1 MAKSPAASGGAGLQD
16 VPSAPRTKDT
26 SNMVRVFISST
37 LTDMSSERKALLD
50 KAYPEVFAFC
60 RSLGLVFEVVDLHWG
75 VRGAPCGDHGAAE
88 IFLQE
93 IRRCQRTS
101 AGPAFVALL
110 GSRYG
115 HRALPRLIQEKLF
128 ISLLSTLSKDP
139 EGAEELR
146 RWYLRDDNAVP
157 PVYVLQ
163 SIAAHF
169 PHYDDL
175 RPENSLQRERDA
187 ACWRA
192 KEARLLEVLRRAAA
206 AAEAAGD
213 ITAEEKQQFNTSGL
227 EQQFELGLW
236 KDDAAL
242 SALVFVRDAPRHRG
256 RAAPKG
262 LSRFKDLTADALMDV
277 DAQRLLAG
285 LKSRL
290 HGSCQKVLNLHCVE
304 LIKGGVDPKRG
315 EHAQYLDS
323 VCQQFVAQMKARITA
338 ALGSSGQRKIWGRLE
353 EEKQEV
359 AEEAAWG
366 SALGARPCAGVC
378 GREALLGKL
387 CFAIWESAGS
397 HHGPLVVHGAAGM
410 GKTAL
415 LCKLAQEM
423 GAVLEGGAVVV
434 VRLLSAR
441 HPHRPDVV
449 GVLRSLLL
457 QICQAHGASW
467 RRCRSGGNTL
477 LIVLDAL
484 DQLSDLHHAHKL
496 YWLPTSLPPRVHLVV
511 SMDTNSEMFANAQL
525 KLDSD
530 VFFEVG
536 RLAPGDGRKIMESY
550 LRAERRSLTP
560 EQADGILRLFA
571 STGSPLHLRLM
582 LAEARRWTSFAPR
595 AEARLGAST
604 EATVAQ
610 LFVRLEEAHGQ
621 EVVAGAL
628 GYLAL
633 AREGL
638 LEAELRDVMSLDDDV
653 IGEVYRYFPPPSPSL
668 IRLPPLL
675 WARLRRDLVGHLEER
690 WTDGV
695 ASITFTHRCLRE
707 AVSARYLTAVRRE
720 RRLRHLAEYFLGRWA
735 GKLKP
740 TALPGLS
747 FLLSDRKVSPQPLWV
762 APGVANV
769 RKLQELTYH
778 LLHAGLWEE
787 LRQEVIGNAE
797 WLYCK
802 IRVCGV
808 SSAIQDLD
816 QCSQHMDC
824 TETSLVRDA
833 LVLMRPTMD
842 FLDGQLDASLFYTE
856 LLARLRSL
864 ATPFPAVIG
873 QLCGQCEGWL
883 LACPQP
889 VLVPKCSFLQPPGGA
904 LQHTL
909 TGLCAGVVCVEVSV
923 AADLLVAGSDDG
935 RMAVWNLTDRQ
946 LVHSLF
952 GHTGAV
958 LAIKVVES
966 CAGCLSL
973 AADCS
978 LRRWSLVTGQQL
990 LCIHNVLDPAPSA
1003 HLHLF
1008 ERERLLFVCSSTQV
1022 KVWNLDHAD
1031 GVTASSCSSCVD
1043 EGSVVLGVLG
1053 GSVVSV
1059 AGGRLRI
1066 FNPVNGAQ
1074 TETVFEASAG
1084 HLNPAVCVLLQKH
1097 QKVLLVSEDGSLH
1110 QVSRTSKRMHVFRF
1124 PVLPSLLSVTDDE
1137 NTLIT
1142 GRDRTLTLFS
1152 IRDDSVD
1159 QFLVLHHDDAV
1170 VSCCV
1175 SSDCRLIVSG
1185 AADHMIRVWS
1195 WTSGALLDTLCSE
1208 VPITTLVLLKDF
1220 LLSASAASSCIHLWS
1235 LRYDARHKPAAHVPS
1250 GSAHMAITKDADQI
1264 FYVRHQNQMEVFSWN
1279 NHKGARCVSECFQV
1293 SAEVSCLE
1301 LLQHKRLLL
1310 CGLTS
1315 GTVLI
1320 YPLALPLET
1329 LCIPPP
1335 ESLCK
1340 VICLASSPQEKH
1352 LAVAYEDCVRL
1363 FEITTRDNFPTV
1375 EGPLQVFPLSLLQG
1389 PLSSMALLSNHRL
1402 LYGTLCGEVT
1412 LLDLQAGVSSQLEPH
1427 RSRVTCVTA
1436 SNWETHVLVGSED
1449 AVQRVWSLNPLVL
1462 DHTME
1467 YKGLCFEGVLSAA
1480 FSESDQFV
1488 FTGSQDRTIKVWDVA
1503 SGNLLMVQYVYSPIV
1518 RMVTFRNGFVAL
1530 SQCGAVIREAFHCPD
1545 HISPDYKPLKNVQAH
1560 YRVTSREQNQHP
1572 GPSHE
1577 TNLQGFNPAQLNV
1590 NLLSMLKTK
1599 PSSTC
1604 MLL

>member
-101 AGPAFVALL
+101 AGPAFIALL

-146 RWYLRDDNAVP
+146 RWYLKDDNAVP

-163 SIAAHF
+163 PIAAHF

-213 ITAEEKQQFNTSGL
+213 ITTEEKQQFNTSGL

-242 SALVFVRDAPRHRG
+242 SALVFVRDVPRHRG

-262 LSRFKDLTADALMDV
+262 LSKFKDLTADALMDV

-290 HGSCQKVLNLHCVE
+290 HGSCQEVLNLHCVE

-387 CFAIWESAGS
+387 CFAIWESTGS

-449 GVLRSLLL
+449 GVLHSLLL
-457 QICQAHGASW
+457 QICQAHGLSPPPRVAANSPP
-467 RRCRSGGNTL
+467 RLSESFRSVMAEVSQRGNTV

-550 LRAERRSLTP
+550 LRAERRLLTP
-560 EQADGILRLFA
+560 EQADGVLRLFA

-610 LFVRLEEAHGQ
+610 LFERLEEAHGQ

-690 WTDGV
+690 WADGV
-695 ASITFTHRCLRE
+695 ASITFAHRCLRE
-707 AVSARYLTAVRRE
+707 AVSARYLTAARRE

-747 FLLSDRKVSPQPLWV
+747 LLLSDRKVSPQPLWV

-966 CAGCLSL
+966 SARRYHGRYAEFPASRLCEHVTCAG
-973 AADCS
+973 DP
-978 LRRWSLVTGQQL
+978 GQEQRHPWAWPGGL
-990 LCIHNVLDPAPSA
+990 GATLGVA
-1003 HLHLF
+1003 
-1008 ERERLLFVCSSTQV
+1008 RMV

-1053 GSVVSV
+1053 GSV
-1059 AGGRLRI
+1059 
-1066 FNPVNGAQ
+1066 
-1074 TETVFEASAG
+1074 
-1084 HLNPAVCVLLQKH
+1084 
-1097 QKVLLVSEDGSLH
+1097 
-1110 QVSRTSKRMHVFRF
+1110 SRTSKRMHVFRF
-1124 PVLPSLLSVTDDE
+1124 PVLPSLLSVTEDE

-1279 NHKGARCVSECFQV
+1279 NHKGCVSECFQV

-1363 FEITTRDNFPTV
+1363 FEITTRDSFPTV

-1577 TNLQGFNPAQLNV
+1577 TNLQGFNPAQFNV